1 MLNIQTIRKKE
12 YDQKWQELTKEFYLK
27 SNEYNQ
33 KHNSFLDKLYE
44 EITSGLENIDKIK
57 KIVDLDITESLPD
70 IREKLI
76 SEIDKLRIDTSFKV
90 FEYLLVNQEEL
101 PIKQKVEDFSI
112 GTNCI
117 NLVLM
122 YSGETPYLLET
133 AKIVHFIKKLQ
144 ESINIWKTISQTI
157 NEKLIEEESIWL
169 IHENSLK
176 SIYASLYILEHTY
189 RYISNN
195 KSVKNI
201 LKYKSN
207 WESESEIYDSL
218 LADME
223 EWSQEEWSEEE
234 QQAFTRAMSN
244 LS

>member
-1 MLNIQTIRKKE
+1 MLTIKTVRKKE
-12 YDQKWQELTKEFYLK
+12 YDQKWQEITKEFYLK

-33 KHNSFLDKLYE
+33 KHNSLLDKLYE
-44 EITSGLENIDKIK
+44 EIALGLENIDKIQ
-57 KIVDLDITESLPD
+57 KIVDLDITKSVPD
-70 IREKLI
+70 IRDKLI

-90 FEYLLVNQEEL
+90 FEYLVNQEEL
-101 PIKQKVEDFSI
+101 QIKQKVKDFSI

-117 NLVLM
+117 NLILM

-144 ESINIWKTISQTI
+144 ESINTWKTISQTI
-157 NEKLIEEESIWL
+157 EEKSIWL

-176 SIYASLYILEHTY
+176 SIYASLYVLEDTY
-189 RYISNN
+189 RYMSKN
-195 KSVKNI
+195 KSVKNT
-201 LKYKSN
+201 LKHKIS
-207 WESESEIYDSL
+207 WESEDEIYDSL

-223 EWSQEEWSEEE
+223 EWSQEEWSEDE
-234 QQAFTRAMSN
+234 QQAFARAMSN

>member
-1 MLNIQTIRKKE
+1 MLTIKTIREKE
-12 YDQKWQELTKEFYLK
+12 YNQKWQELTKEFYLK
-27 SNEYNQ
+27 SNEYNH
-33 KHNSFLDKLYE
+33 KHNSLLDKLYE
-44 EITSGLENIDKIK
+44 EIASELENINKVQ
-57 KIVDLDITESLPD
+57 KIVDLDITESVPD

-90 FEYLLVNQEEL
+90 FEYLVNQEQVQ
-101 PIKQKVEDFSI
+101 IKQKVEDFST
-112 GTNCI
+112 GTNYI

-122 YSGETPYLLET
+122 CSGKTPYLLET

-144 ESINIWKTISQTI
+144 QAINTWQIIRQTI
-157 NEKLIEEESIWL
+157 DEKSIWL

-195 KSVKNI
+195 KSVKNT
-201 LKYKSN
+201 LKHKSS
-207 WESESEIYDSL
+207 WESEDEIYDSL

-223 EWSQEEWSEEE
+223 EWSKQEWSEEE
-234 QQAFTRAMSN
+234 KQAFARAMSN